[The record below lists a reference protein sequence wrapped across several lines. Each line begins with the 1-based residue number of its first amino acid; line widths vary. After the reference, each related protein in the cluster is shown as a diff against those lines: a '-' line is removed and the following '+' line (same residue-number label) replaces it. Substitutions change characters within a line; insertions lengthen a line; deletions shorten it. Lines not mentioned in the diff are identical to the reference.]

1 MIKGNITA
9 DQAETIDKDNY
20 LIMKKVII
28 DIKSSQALVLERAY
42 IRNEPMLIGG
52 NEFIVIESSNKNGGQ
67 SERYCVNPAAILLME
82 P

>member
-1 MIKGNITA
+1 MIKRNKSA
-9 DQAETIDKDNY
+9 DQVETIDKGNY

-42 IRNEPMLIGG
+42 IRNEPMIIGG
-52 NEFIVIESSNKNGGQ
+52 NKFIVIEASNKNGSK